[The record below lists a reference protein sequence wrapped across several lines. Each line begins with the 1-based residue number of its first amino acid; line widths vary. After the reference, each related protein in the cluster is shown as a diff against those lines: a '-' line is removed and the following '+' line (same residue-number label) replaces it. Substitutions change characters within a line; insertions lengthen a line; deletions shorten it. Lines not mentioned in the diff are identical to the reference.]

1 MNKTAWE
8 RLLAGWPVYSA
19 VAVFLF
25 AFSQLWVKA
34 QIQEGIKAQTGQ
46 VAEITAMAQ
55 SLALTSLATTHNTSL
70 INDVSA
76 EVKIVEADTKAI
88 LLHLAG
94 D

>member
-8 RLLAGWPVYSA
+8 RLLEGWPVYSA

-25 AFSQLWVKA
+25 AFSQLWIKA
-34 QIQEGIKAQTGQ
+34 QIREGIEAQTKN
-46 VAEITAMAQ
+46 VPAITTIAQ
-55 SLALTSLATTHNTSL
+55 SLALTALATTHNTGL
-70 INDVSA
+70 IEDVAA

-94 D
+94 G